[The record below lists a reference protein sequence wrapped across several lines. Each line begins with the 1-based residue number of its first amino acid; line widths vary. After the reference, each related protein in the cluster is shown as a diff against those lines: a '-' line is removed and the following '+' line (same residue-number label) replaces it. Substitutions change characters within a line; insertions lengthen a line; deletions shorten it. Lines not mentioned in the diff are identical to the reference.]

1 MSVRETLAQRRKV
14 LLVRGAVQRAD
25 LLADA
30 YLLRHAAAPA
40 RIGSDLMQAVREH
53 KMMIAGAAL
62 AAVVIRPWRLIGLLK
77 HGAAALQAV
86 RSAAPLL
93 QYFRQR
99 T

>member
-1 MSVRETLAQRRKV
+1 MSARETLAQRRKV

-30 YLLRHAAAPA
+30 YLLQHAAAPA
-40 RIGSDLMQAVREH
+40 RIGADLLQTVREH
-53 KMMIAGAAL
+53 KMMIAGAVL
-62 AAVVIRPWRLIGLLK
+62 AAVVIRPWRLIGMLR
-77 HGAAALQAV
+77 HGAAAVQAV

-93 QYFRQR
+93 QFFRQR